1 MEKILDWLKQSTDF
15 LADKWNGMGDAE
27 MLVAALIVIVI
38 TGLIGGIIAKKLRQP
53 LLLGY
58 ILAGVFVGIAY
69 KASFGAGANG
79 ALESLAN
86 IGVALL
92 LFSMGMEFDKRDLKP
107 IRNIAVWGTLSQV
120 TFTLI
125 AGAGIA
131 WCLNRTSGMFKDI
144 SAMLIFGAAFV
155 STSTAVVLKT
165 LTSRGQ
171 MGTLSSKVMIGMSI
185 VQDLT
190 VIPIFLI
197 MSKLSTLSDGLMDA
211 VKPLALGAVFMAL
224 MMTAGAR
231 YLPLILKA
239 VAKTN
244 TKELFLLAVTG
255 IALGAGFLADWMQ
268 VSFSFGAFLAGIALS
283 DSEYGKKA
291 ISELMPVRD
300 LFAMLFF
307 VSIGMMLDCTFLI
320 QNFWTVLLIMFATSF
335 SRTIFLSVVTWCS
348 GYRNVIPVAMFFGMI
363 PTSEIAFILIQLAQ
377 NEGFFSRDA
386 YSLVL
391 CAVVCSMLAGP
402 MMDALT
408 SPVYALLRKTVWK
421 NTGRMDIS
429 MPVPELSDHV
439 LIAGGENIGRSIAH
453 LMKALNLPYLL
464 IEPTYGAYRKAA
476 AEKLNCLFGDP
487 QQPVIL
493 ESAGIERARILLA
506 ASSAFAENREV
517 IQQSAKLHP
526 GLPVI
531 TRADST
537 EEAELL
543 REYKVFEIIQP
554 KFEAGLEMTRQA
566 LLQLKVSAL
575 EIQNFMDNVRFAHY
589 KPLRDGMPED
599 AVAKSLRSFSGL
611 VELNWIKL
619 PEHCSIAG
627 RSIAESQIRSI
638 TGVSVV
644 CIMRQGNPILSNPTP
659 DFVLNEG
666 DIVALIGTRD
676 QCENFERLCGAEM
689 ADTPAGAEHVEQAA
703 G

>member
-1 MEKILDWLKQSTDF
+1 MNWLDDLGTFLKNH
-15 LADKWNGMGDAE
+15 WNGQTDAE

-38 TGLIGGIIAKKLRQP
+38 TGLIGGVIAKKLRQP

-92 LFSMGMEFDKRDLKP
+92 LFSMGMEFDKKDLKP
-107 IRNIAVWGTLSQV
+107 IKNIAVWGTLSQV

-131 WCLNRTSGMFKDI
+131 WCLNRTSGMFQDI
-144 SAMLIFGAAFV
+144 ATMLIFGSAFV

-190 VIPIFLI
+190 VIPLFLI
-197 MSKLSTLSDGLMDA
+197 MSKLGSISDGLMDA
-211 VKPLALGAVFMAL
+211 VKPLILGAVFMTL

-231 YLPLILKA
+231 YLPLILKT

-255 IALGAGFLADWMQ
+255 IALGAGFIADWMQ

-307 VSIGMMLDCTFLI
+307 VSIGMMLDCNFLLK
-320 QNFWTVLLIMFATSF
+320 NFWIVIIVMFATSF
-335 SRTIFLSVVTWCS
+335 SRTVFLSIVTWCS
-348 GYRNVIPVAMFFGMI
+348 GYRNVIPVAMLFGMI
-363 PTSEIAFILIQLAQ
+363 PTSEIAFIVIQLAQ
-377 NEGFFSRDA
+377 SEGFFSQEA
-386 YSLVL
+386 YSLIL

-402 MMDALT
+402 LMDALT
-408 SPVYALLRKTVWK
+408 SPVYRLLRKTVWK
-421 NTGRMDIS
+421 NSGRMDIA
-429 MPVPELSDHV
+429 MPLPELSGHV
-439 LIAGGENIGRSIAH
+439 LIAGGENIGRAIAH
-453 LMKALNLPYLL
+453 LLKKLDLPYLL
-464 IEPTYGAYRKAA
+464 IEPAYGAYQKAVK
-476 AEKLNCLFGDP
+476 ENLVCLFGDP
-487 QQPVIL
+487 QQQSIL
-493 ESAGIERARILLA
+493 ESAGIERAKILLA
-506 ASSAFAENREV
+506 ASAAFEENREV
-517 IQQSAKLHP
+517 IQQATRLKQNIP
-526 GLPVI
+526 II
-531 TRADST
+531 TRADT
-537 EEAELL
+537 AEEVELL
-543 REYKVFEIIQP
+543 HGSRVFEIVQP
-554 KFEAGLEMTRQA
+554 KFEAGLEMTRQI
-566 LLQLKVSAL
+566 LRQLHVSAL
-575 EIQNFMDNVRFAHY
+575 EIQNYMDKVRLEHY
-589 KPLRDGMPED
+589 KPLQDDMPEE
-599 AVAKSLRSFSGL
+599 VLTKSLRSFAGL

-619 PEHCSIAG
+619 PERCSVAGKTIAN
-627 RSIAESQIRSI
+627 SQIRSI
-638 TGVSVV
+638 TGASVV
-644 CIMRQGNPILSNPTP
+644 CVMRHGGTIISNPEP
-659 DFVLNEG
+659 GLVLQPG
-666 DIVALIGTRD
+666 DVLALIGTRN
-676 QCENFERLCGAEM
+676 QCENFERLCGSEL
-689 ADTPAGAEHVEQAA
+689 ADTPAAAEHAA
-703 G
+703 EIPS

>member
-1 MEKILDWLKQSTDF
+1 MENMLHEVRQF
-15 LADKWNGMGDAE
+15 LANHWNSLSDAE

-38 TGLIGGIIAKKLRQP
+38 AGLIGGIIAKKLRQP

-92 LFSMGMEFDKRDLKP
+92 LFSMGMEFDKRDLRP
-107 IRNIAVWGTLSQV
+107 IKNIAVWGTLSQV

-131 WCLNRTSGMFKDI
+131 WCLSRTSGMFRDVA
-144 SAMLIFGAAFV
+144 SMLIFGSAFV

-190 VIPIFLI
+190 VIPLFLI
-197 MSKLSTLSDGLMDA
+197 MSKLGSLSDGLLDA
-211 VKPLALGAVFMAL
+211 VKPLAMGAVFMVL

-231 YLPLILKA
+231 YLPLILKV
-239 VAKTN
+239 VARTN
-244 TKELFLLAVTG
+244 MKELFLLAVTG
-255 IALGAGFLADWMQ
+255 IALGTGFIADWMQ

-307 VSIGMMLDCTFLI
+307 VSIGMMLDCNFLLE
-320 QNFWTVLLIMFATSF
+320 NFWVVLVIMLATSF
-335 SRTIFLSVVTWCS
+335 SRTIFLSIVTWCS
-348 GYRNVIPVAMFFGMI
+348 GYRNVIPVAMLFGMI
-363 PTSEIAFILIQLAQ
+363 PTSEIAFVVIQLAQ
-377 NEGFFSRDA
+377 SEGFFSQDA

-402 MMDALT
+402 LMDALT
-408 SPVYALLRKTVWK
+408 SPVYALLRKTIWK
-421 NTGRMDIS
+421 NGCCKTEIA
-429 MPVPELSDHV
+429 MPAPDLSNHV

-453 LMKALNLPYLL
+453 LMKGLDLPYLL
-464 IEPTYGAYRKAA
+464 IEPSYGAYRKAVS
-476 AEKLNCLFGDP
+476 ENLNCLFGDP
-487 QQPVIL
+487 QQTAIL
-493 ESAGIERARILLA
+493 ESAGVERARILLA
-506 ASSAFAENREV
+506 ASSAFEENREV
-517 IQQSAKLHP
+517 IQQASRLQP
-526 GLPVI
+526 DIPVI
-531 TRADST
+531 TRADT
-537 EEAELL
+537 AEEVELL
-543 REYKVFEIIQP
+543 HGHNVFEIVQP

-566 LLQLKVSAL
+566 LRRLHVSAL
-575 EIQNFMDNVRFAHY
+575 EIQNYMDNVRFAHY
-589 KPLRDGMPED
+589 KPLRDGTPED
-599 AVAKSLRSFSGL
+599 AVAESLRSFAGL

-619 PEHCSIAG
+619 PERCAIAG
-627 RSIAESQIRSI
+627 RSIASSQIRSI
-638 TGVSVV
+638 TGVSIV
-644 CIMRQGNPILSNPTP
+644 CIMRQGCSILSNPTP
-659 DFVLNEG
+659 EFVLKEG
-666 DIVALIGTRD
+666 DILALIGTRD
-676 QCENFERLCGAEM
+676 QSENFERLCGAEM
-689 ADTPAGAEHVEQAA
+689 SDTPAGAEHASEV
-703 G
+703 